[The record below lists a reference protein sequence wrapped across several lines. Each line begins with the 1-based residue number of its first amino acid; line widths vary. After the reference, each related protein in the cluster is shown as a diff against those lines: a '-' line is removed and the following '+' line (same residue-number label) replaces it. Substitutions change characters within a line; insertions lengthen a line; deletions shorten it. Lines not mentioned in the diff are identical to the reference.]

1 MDVMTGSGS
10 EKDTVYEDARRVATG
25 DDAMKKCVSILGST
39 GSVGC
44 STVDLIQREPERF
57 TIQALTAN
65 RNVDLL
71 AAQAK
76 SLKAKFAV
84 VADTEKYT
92 ELKDALSGTSIE
104 VAAGSDAVCE
114 AASRES
120 DFVMAGIVGIA
131 GLKSTLTAI
140 QRGTT
145 VGFANKECMVSA
157 GDVMLAEINKSGATL
172 LPVDSEH
179 NAIFQVFDFDRLD
192 QIERIILTASGGP
205 FREFKKEEMSQVTP
219 TQAVAHPNWDMGAKI
234 SVDSATMMNKGLE
247 LIEAYHLFGLQEEK
261 IEILIHPQ
269 SVIHSM
275 VAYVDG
281 SVLAQLGTPDMRT
294 PIAYTLAWPE
304 RMSSPSPKLTLEDIT
319 TLTFEPPDPER
330 FPPLR
335 LAREA
340 LKIGGAA
347 PAYLNAA
354 NEVAVHNFLQEKI
367 GFLDIARIVEET
379 LARAP
384 GGNLTTLEQVY
395 DADHSARSIT
405 EERINKGLARN

>member
-1 MDVMTGSGS
+1 MDVMTQGGAG
-10 EKDTVYEDARRVATG
+10 KDTVYEDARRAAT
-25 DDAMKKCVSILGST
+25 DENSSHRCVTVLGST

-44 STVDLIQREPERF
+44 STIDLIQREPKRF
-57 TIQALTAN
+57 SVQALTAN
-65 RNVDLL
+65 RNVELL
-71 AAQAK
+71 AKQAK
-76 SLKAKFAV
+76 ELNAKFAV
-84 VADTEKYT
+84 VADPEKFK
-92 ELKDALSGTSIE
+92 ELKAALSGTSVE
-104 VAAGSDAVCE
+104 VAAGPDAICE
-114 AASRES
+114 AANRES

-157 GDVMLAEINKSGATL
+157 GDVMLAEIKKSGATL

-205 FREFKKEEMSQVTP
+205 FREFKKEQMSQVTP
-219 TQAVAHPNWDMGAKI
+219 AQAVAHPNWDMGAKI

-247 LIEAYHLFGLQEEK
+247 LIEAYHLFGLPEDK
-261 IEILIHPQ
+261 IDILVHPQ

-275 VAYVDG
+275 VAYIDG

-304 RMSSPSPKLTLEDIT
+304 RMASPSPKLTLEDIA
-319 TLTFEPPDPER
+319 TLTFEQPDPER

-354 NEVAVHNFLQEKI
+354 NEVAVQYFLQEKI

-379 LARAP
+379 LEQAP
-384 GGNLTTLEQVY
+384 GGNLATLEQVY
-395 DADHSARSIT
+395 EADHSARLIA
-405 EERINKGLARN
+405 EERINKGMARN

>member
-1 MDVMTGSGS
+1 MDIMTESGS
-10 EKDTVYEDARRVATG
+10 DKDTVYEDARGATP
-25 DDAMKKCVSILGST
+25 ANNSSHRCVSVLGST

-44 STVDLIQREPERF
+44 STIDLIEREPERF
-57 TIQALTAN
+57 SVQALTAN
-65 RNVDLL
+65 RNVELL
-71 AAQAK
+71 AKQAK
-76 SLKAKFAV
+76 DLNAQFAV
-84 VADTEKYT
+84 VADPEKFK
-92 ELKDALSGTSIE
+92 ELKAALSGTSVE
-104 VAAGSDAVCE
+104 VAAGPDAVCE
-114 AASRES
+114 AANRES

-157 GDVMLAEINKSGATL
+157 GDIMLAEIKKSGATL

-179 NAIFQVFDFDRLD
+179 NAIFQIFDSDRLD

-205 FREFKKEEMSQVTP
+205 FREFKKEQMSQVTP
-219 TQAVAHPNWDMGAKI
+219 AQAVAHPNWDMGAKI

-247 LIEAYHLFGLQEEK
+247 LIEAHHLFGLPEDK
-261 IEILIHPQ
+261 IDILVHPQ
-269 SVIHSM
+269 SVVHSM
-275 VAYVDG
+275 VAYIDG

-304 RMSSPSPKLTLEDIT
+304 RMSSPSPKLALEDIA

-330 FPPLR
+330 FSPLR

-347 PAYLNAA
+347 PAFLNAA
-354 NEVAVHNFLQEKI
+354 NEVAVHYFLQEKI

-379 LARAP
+379 LEQVP
-384 GGNLTTLEQVY
+384 GGDLTTLEQVY
-395 DADHSARSIT
+395 EADQSARAIV
-405 EERINKGLARN
+405 EERINKGMAKN